1 MCMIKPVLST
11 RVLDSGGVPLAS
23 IQDFRDMGLDIA
35 QGIRIIIRV
44 LAMFLADRFLTPA
57 DQALVLRLQRM
68 PRHECSSDR
77 TRRGEHPGIFVDTFS
92 KPVLASPLRAG

>member
-1 MCMIKPVLST
+1 
-11 RVLDSGGVPLAS
+11 
-23 IQDFRDMGLDIA
+23 MGLDIA

-68 PRHECSSDR
+68 HRHECLSVAEATDSS
-77 TRRGEHPGIFVDTFS
+77 GLFIDTLS
-92 KPVLASPLRAG
+92 RPVLASRLRVGESGAPTPRSQH

>member
-1 MCMIKPVLST
+1 MIKPVPST
-11 RVLDSGGVPLAS
+11 RILDSGGAPLAT
-23 IQDFRDMGLDIA
+23 IQDSPGTGLDIDQA
-35 QGIRIIIRV
+35 ILIIIPVPAITPADPLLV
-44 LAMFLADRFLTPA
+44 LA

-68 PRHECSSDR
+68 PRHECSNDR